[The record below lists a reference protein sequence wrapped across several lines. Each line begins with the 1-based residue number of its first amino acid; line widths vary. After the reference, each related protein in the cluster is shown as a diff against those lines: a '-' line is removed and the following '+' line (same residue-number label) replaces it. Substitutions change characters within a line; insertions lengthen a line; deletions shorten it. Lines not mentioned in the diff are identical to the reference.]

1 MIRSDYGSTRIY
13 YKVMCRSKERVRPL
27 VVTYWVTATG
37 ADLILAFLRQE
48 ALPQNCHSEKRSDEE
63 SHAPDVKILRFTQND
78 TEKEKF
84 GANLRNGRSDL
95 SILCTRKLRHLC
107 RLYEGVRLRKIFR
120 LPVLERLP
128 CVPYAPLHRSMLPTP
143 RACLAQRRCAWSSE
157 SRRILG

>member
-27 VVTYWVTATG
+27 VITYWVTATG

-48 ALPQNCHSEKRSDEE
+48 ALPQNCHS
-63 SHAPDVKILRFTQND
+63 
-78 TEKEKF
+78 EKEKF

-107 RLYEGVRLRKIFR
+107 RLYEGARLRKIFR